1 VREKRHACGCGP
13 YLIWKKCSFCWI
25 RPLPHLTFA
34 PVADASRH
42 GQLVFLCDTDGDG
55 LKEEIATLP
64 LHAKYGV
71 DALAPPNIFER
82 ILAFLRRIFS

>member
-1 VREKRHACGCGP
+1 MVTNPQGASITLPRDHATPECR
-13 YLIWKKCSFCWI
+13 IE
-25 RPLPHLTFA
+25 LPHLTFA
-34 PVADASRH
+34 PVTDASRH